1 MTTGHSGHRDGDLG
15 AALRHWRDR
24 LGPAD
29 AGLPSGGVRRAPGL
43 RREELA
49 QLAGLSVDYVVRLE
63 RGRATSPSDQV
74 LGALSRALRLS
85 VSERDH
91 LYLLAGLRPPGA
103 GQVPVHIP
111 PSVQRLCDQLS
122 RTPLSVYDAS
132 WTLLTWNPLWAAL
145 TGDPSL
151 LRGRDRNVVWRH
163 FAGAPS
169 RIDHLPGEL
178 ARFEAAMVSDLR
190 SSLVTYPDDGRLRA
204 LVDDLREHSARFRE
218 LWAAHAVGVHG
229 TGDTKTVHHPEV
241 GAVTVDCD
249 VLTVPGCD
257 LRIVVYSAPR
267 GTATAEQFALL
278 DVVGTQTVAP

>member
-1 MTTGHSGHRDGDLG
+1 MTMPPTGHADRSDLG

-24 LGPAD
+24 LRPGD

-74 LGALSRALRLS
+74 LAALSRALRLS
-85 VSERDH
+85 VPERDH
-91 LYLLAGLRPPGA
+91 LYLLAGRRPPGS
-103 GQVPVHIP
+103 GHVSGHIP
-111 PSVQRLCDQLS
+111 ASVQRLCDQLA

-151 LRGRDRNVVWRH
+151 LRGRERNVVWRH
-163 FAGAPS
+163 FAGPPS
-169 RIDHLPGEL
+169 RVSHQPGEEE
-178 ARFEAAMVSDLR
+178 RFEAAMVSDLR
-190 SSLVTYPDDGRLRA
+190 SALVAYPDDTRLRA
-204 LVDDLREHSARFRE
+204 LVDDVAARSARFRE
-218 LWAAHAVGVHG
+218 LWAAHAVGVAG
-229 TGDTKTVHHPEV
+229 GDTKTVHHPDLGPV
-241 GAVTVDCD
+241 VVDCD

-257 LRIVVYSAPR
+257 LRIVVYSAPP
-267 GTATAEQFALL
+267 GTPAAEQFALL
-278 DVVGTQTVAP
+278 DVVGTQTLTG